1 MQILRYLSLTEPE
14 YAGCVS
20 AFVDSLTGEL
30 SSASSFLRRLEGT
43 GKGAAFS
50 YEMSFDRGRY
60 GALVVLDRWRH
71 LHRTFA
77 THLGPGLN
85 HPALQTILEESERR
99 VTAGETI
106 LARANDVIDAAG
118 AYHGEVTGA
127 VLLAFEQVRGVFREE
142 IAFAEQT
149 SRLGPML
156 SDPQKIARDTFLA
169 DLAHR

>member
-20 AFVDSLTGEL
+20 AFVDSLSGEL
-30 SSASSFLRRLEGT
+30 NSATSFLRRLEGS

-71 LHRTFA
+71 LHRAFA
-77 THLGPGLN
+77 PHLGPGLG
-85 HPALQTILEESERR
+85 HPALQTILEEYERR

-106 LARANDVIDAAG
+106 LARANDLVDAAG
-118 AYHGEVTGA
+118 AYHREAVEA
-127 VLLAFEQVRGVFREE
+127 VLLAFEQIRGIFRQEMT
-142 IAFAEQT
+142 FAEQT
-149 SRLGPML
+149 ARLGPML
-156 SDPQKIARDTFLA
+156 TEPQQTARSTFLA
-169 DLAHR
+169 DLAQR

>member
-1 MQILRYLSLTEPE
+1 MQILRYLSLSEPE

-20 AFVDSLTGEL
+20 AFVGSLTGEL
-30 SSASSFLRRLEGT
+30 NAASSFLRRLEGT

-60 GALVVLDRWRH
+60 GALLVLDRWRH

-77 THLGPGLN
+77 PHLAPGLS
-85 HPALQTILEESERR
+85 HPVLKTVLEESERR

-106 LARANDVIDAAG
+106 LARANDLVDVTQ
-118 AYHGEVTGA
+118 AYHRQVVEA
-127 VLLAFEQVRGVFREE
+127 ALLAFDQVRGIFREE
-142 IAFAEQT
+142 IAFAGQA

-156 SDPQKIARDTFLA
+156 SEQQKAARDMFLA
-169 DLAHR
+169 DLSHR